1 MLKRLILAVTML
13 AAFGAFGLATT
24 RQVQAQAFY
33 GTNWVGEYFANPSF
47 TPTAAFTQ
55 TDPQIN
61 FNYGAIGPV
70 NASAPTFPTD
80 NFSIRW
86 TGTQAIPAAGNYQFT
101 VVREDDVRVTV
112 NGVVLINFQNQDI
125 NGASPVSNTIALP
138 AGNANI
144 VVEYIA
150 RTGNASIVFYYQ
162 LLSTTQPGQ
171 TQIPGI
177 FFTPTASVTASRT
190 PLPAIPPGAITA
202 TVIKAAVLNTRDAPS
217 TGGRKLGQILR
228 GETYAVIGRDADARW
243 FLLQLGGYQAWSYGF
258 YLYINGNEFTPPIT
272 SPFGTL
278 GVPGGY
284 ADTGVLAQSQAT
296 LVLRDIPS
304 VGGRQIGRVTWG
316 AFLPVVGR
324 TGDNFWY
331 QVAWKGTIG
340 WVYSPF
346 TEIIQGDLNAA
357 PVR

>member
-1 MLKRLILAVTML
+1 MLKRLILAIAIM
-13 AAFGAFGLATT
+13 AAFGALGLTPQQ
-24 RQVQAQAFY
+24 QVQAQAFP
-33 GTNWVGEYFANPSF
+33 GTNWVGEYFANQSF
-47 TPTAAFTQ
+47 TPPAAFTQ
-55 TDPQIN
+55 TDSQIN
-61 FNYGAIGPV
+61 FNFGAGGPV
-70 NASAPTFPTD
+70 NPSAPGFPTD

-86 TGTQAIPAAGNYQFT
+86 TGTQTIPTSGTYQFT

-112 NGVVLINFQNQDI
+112 NGVVVINFQNQDI
-125 NGASPVSNTIALP
+125 NGATAVSNSLP
-138 AGNANI
+138 LAAGTATI
-144 VVEYIA
+144 VVEYHA
-150 RTGNASIVFYYQ
+150 YTGNASIAFYYQ
-162 LLSTTQPGQ
+162 LVSGGQ
-171 TQIPGI
+171 STQIPGI
-177 FFTPTASVTASRT
+177 FFTPTASITASRT

-202 TVIKAAVLNTRDAPS
+202 TVIRAAVLNTRDAPS

-243 FLLQLGGYQAWSYGF
+243 FLLQLGGYQAWSYGY
-258 YLYINGNEFTPPIT
+258 YLFINGNEFTPPIT

-284 ADTGVLAQSQAT
+284 ADTGVLAQSRAT
-296 LVLRDIPS
+296 LVLRDVPS

>member
-1 MLKRLILAVTML
+1 MLKRLVLLILTL
-13 AAFGAFGLATT
+13 AAFGVFGLAGTQT
-24 RQVQAQAFY
+24 AQAQAFY
-33 GTNWVGEYFANPSF
+33 GSNWTGEYFANTNFAP
-47 TPTAAFTQ
+47 PAAFTQ
-55 TDPQIN
+55 VDAQIN
-61 FNYGAIGPV
+61 FNFGAGGPA
-70 NASAPTFPTD
+70 NAAAPGFPVD
-80 NFSIRW
+80 NFAVRW

-112 NGVVLINFQNQDI
+112 NGVVLLNFLNQDI
-125 NGASPVSNTIALP
+125 NGAGPVSGTISLP
-138 AGNANI
+138 AGNATI

-162 LLSTTQPGQ
+162 LIAGNQ
-171 TQIPGI
+171 TQIPG
-177 FFTPTASVTASRT
+177 FLFTPTTTMTASRT

-228 GETYAVIGRDADARW
+228 GETYAVLGRDADARW

-258 YLYINGNEFTPPIT
+258 YLFINGNEFTPPIT

-278 GVPGGY
+278 GVPGGFP
-284 ADTGVLAQSQAT
+284 DTGVVAQSNAT
-296 LVLRDIPS
+296 LVLRDVPS
-304 VGGRQIGRVTWG
+304 VGGTQIGRVTWG
-316 AFLPVVGR
+316 SFLPVVGR

-346 TEIIQGDLNAA
+346 TDIIQGDLGAV